1 MKTKV
6 LLYYIFAFGCGCVF
20 GHCIHTKR
28 LNDKVEYLNFL
39 YNLIKKR
46 NNDFLS
52 NFSELYSLQSN
63 SEGKY
68 TDMDEYIQSMW
79 MD

>member
-6 LLYYIFAFGCGCVF
+6 LLFYVLAFGCGCVC
-20 GHCIHTKR
+20 GHCFHTKR
-28 LNDKVEYLNFL
+28 LNDKIEYLNCL

-68 TDMDEYIQSMW
+68 TDMDEIIQSMW